1 MALNIVFPEDASDY
15 TEDLTY
21 TEVYNYL
28 YLNKIDPIDLL
39 TDLLNGYNQTYL
51 IFDDIRS

>member
-28 YLNKIDPIDLL
+28 YLNKIDPVDLL
-39 TDLLNGYNQTYL
+39 KDLLNGYNQTHL